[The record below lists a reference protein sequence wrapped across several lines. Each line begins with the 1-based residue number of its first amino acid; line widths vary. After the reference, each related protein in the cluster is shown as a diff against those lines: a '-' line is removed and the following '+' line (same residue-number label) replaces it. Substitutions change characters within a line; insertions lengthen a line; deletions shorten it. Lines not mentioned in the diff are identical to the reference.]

1 VNLVKSR
8 KLEEIQVIVR
18 FLEDKEKVSMG
29 EMIHRNIQGIDR
41 SEMRMQRI
49 NGLNVG
55 WLRYKQGIEGGT
67 IEIP

>member
-1 VNLVKSR
+1 MNLVKNR

-67 IEIP
+67 REIP